1 MLSLVAG
8 GVVNPTPDAAG
19 FSRFPTGL
27 WRRQLGDFTLLSFHP
42 EILDGISPG
51 LAFVEAERP
60 AQVRI
65 RAEDLANST
74 LAPLINAYGYK
85 QSRAITAG
93 NARFMNM
100 LVEQLHVAPADAMST
115 GERLLGAKFVSPLG
129 GEYKLQG
136 PDGGPHS
143 WVATALADNPAGS
156 PPADYQF
163 RALNWLRGVEMELL
177 LEKSP
182 SPELSFHGEFI
193 MPVEARAPAFEL
205 PKLPFAK
212 PKPAPAPAKADA
224 KPPAEKLPT
233 PAPEKP
239 RPSNPREL

>member
-1 MLSLVAG
+1 MLSIINGALNTA
-8 GVVNPTPDAAG
+8 PDPAG
-19 FSRFPTGL
+19 FSRSPTGL
-27 WRRQLGDFTLLSFHP
+27 WRRQLGDFTLFSFHP
-42 EILDGISPG
+42 EILDIISPG
-51 LAFVEAERP
+51 LQFVEAERP

-65 RAEDLANST
+65 RAEDLATST

-93 NARFMNM
+93 NARFMN
-100 LVEQLHVAPADAMST
+100 LLIEQLHVTPAEAMLT

-129 GEYKLQG
+129 GEYKLEAT
-136 PDGGPHS
+136 DGGPQN
-143 WVATALADNPAGS
+143 WVATALAANPAGA

-182 SPELSFHGEFI
+182 APELSFHGEFI

-205 PKLPFAK
+205 PKLPFTMPKAGPAK
-212 PKPAPAPAKADA
+212 PEAKS
-224 KPPAEKLPT
+224 KAEKLPT

-239 RPSNPREL
+239 RASNPREL